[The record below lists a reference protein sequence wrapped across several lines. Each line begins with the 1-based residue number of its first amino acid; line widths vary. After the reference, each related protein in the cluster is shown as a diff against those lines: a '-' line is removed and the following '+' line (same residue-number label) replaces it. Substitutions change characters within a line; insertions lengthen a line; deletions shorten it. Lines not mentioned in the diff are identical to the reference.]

1 MGVGT
6 PVGMKRSLLWH
17 GAIVALLVVTF
28 PRPGM
33 AAAPSAEV
41 TIDSIQ
47 TKAETAIS
55 WIESRTV
62 AYQTFLSKGPT
73 VSAATAERDRA
84 ILEMYAKAAQTQLE
98 IYALM
103 AQHPGDTEVAAAGQE
118 AIAAVYEAASEESQM
133 TRELCDEFVAASLS
147 AETTTT
153 TVATAAPPPTTTS
166 TTLPGA
172 STTSTTTPAGHTT
185 TTAAADLTTTTS
197 VVSNPVTTAANQ
209 SSPVEPISN
218 TTQPSSGPDPSPPG
232 TGADSDPAGE
242 GPVNQSTSEL
252 AVRLISGGIPAG
264 LQRANLDGTGE
275 SAVSIEDA
283 LELRVLRT
291 LIRLSVPAAIGA
303 PLVDLALLLRAVVA
317 AFVSGMA
324 TLAWPAGTLSAS
336 LFLYGIWRRIRRI

>member
-17 GAIVALLVVTF
+17 GAIVALLVVMF
-28 PRPGM
+28 ARPGM